1 MKEKLKMLKRPICVV
16 VMVICLLLLMGCTGT
31 AETGGDPITYAIQGA
46 VLLTITI
53 AAGII
58 GGIFG

>member
-1 MKEKLKMLKRPICVV
+1 MREKLMKLKRPVCVI
-16 VMVICLLLLMGCTGT
+16 VMVLCLVLLLGCTGT
-31 AETGGDPITYAIQGA
+31 AETGGDLFTYTVQGA
-46 VLLTITI
+46 ILLIITI

>member
-1 MKEKLKMLKRPICVV
+1 MKERLKMLKRPICVI
-16 VMVICLLLLMGCTGT
+16 VMVLCLFLLLGCTGT
-31 AETGGDPITYAIQGA
+31 AETGGDLITYTIQGA
-46 VLLTITI
+46 VLLAITI